1 MTNKSD
7 NNLIS
12 VIMNCHNSE
21 KYLSE
26 SIESVLNQTYKN
38 WEIIFWDNASTDK
51 SADIFKSYKD
61 DRLKYFYSENFTSLG
76 HARNLAIEKSN
87 GEFIAFLDCDDLW
100 YPLKLEKQIE
110 LFKNKMIGIVISDT
124 LFFNDKKIIRQ
135 HYKTFKPP
143 VGNVFRHLLS
153 SYFISL
159 ETAVIRK
166 KALLELDHY
175 FDKRFEVIEEYD
187 LFIRLSFHHH
197 LGYVD
202 QVLAKWRVHAN
213 SLTWKKPNL
222 FIDETRIFLLKISK
236 LIPDFENLYKKEKN
250 EILDSINF
258 KEALNEWSLGNNFKS
273 RKIILSLN
281 KKRKKAKLVYILT
294 FFLPFYIFD
303 YLNKF
308 RIGL

>member
-1 MTNKSD
+1 MNNIFKK
-7 NNLIS
+7 NLIS

-21 KYLSE
+21 RYLSE
-26 SIESVLNQTYKN
+26 AIESVLNQTYKN

-61 DRLKYFYSENFTSLG
+61 DRLKYYYSGNFTSLG
-76 HARNLAIEKSN
+76 NARNLAIEKSS

-100 YPLKLEKQIE
+100 YPLKLEKQIV
-110 LFKNKMIGIVISDT
+110 LFEDKLIGIVISDT
-124 LFFNDKKIIRQ
+124 LFFNDKKIIKQ
-135 HYKTFKPP
+135 HYKNFKPP
-143 VGNVFRHLLS
+143 TGNVFRHLLS

-159 ETAVIRK
+159 ETAIIRK

-175 FDKRFEVIEEYD
+175 FDERFEVIEEYD
-187 LFIRLSFHHH
+187 LFIRLCYHHH

-213 SLTWKKPNL
+213 SLTWKRPNL
-222 FIDETRIFLLKISK
+222 FNDETRIFLVKISK
-236 LIPDFENLYKKEKN
+236 LIPDFDNLYKKEKN

-258 KEALNEWSLGNNFKS
+258 KEALNEWSLGNKFKS

-281 KKRKKAKLVYILT
+281 KKRKKAKLVYFLT
-294 FFLPFYIFD
+294 FFLPFRIFD
-303 YLNKF
+303 YLNKI